1 MDSNFLTSHLIW
13 RDLAVGGMLSLLI
26 ALAAF
31 RLKALTGNGATGTVL
46 IGTIVFGF
54 GGILFAVPL
63 IFFFVSSNLLS
74 AIRTARKDAV
84 ISILGKS
91 GPRDLKQVLANG
103 AAAAAMVPIYAITG
117 EIFWFF
123 LYLAAVAEAAADTW
137 ATELGT
143 LSKYRPISIVTFRKV
158 DPGLSGGVTAL
169 GTLGAIGGAAA
180 TVGSGYLAIMLMNQ
194 KMNVVDLVWPGVT
207 FFGFVGSLIDS
218 IIGGAWQGQYRC
230 VTCGRIIEKTLHCGR
245 ETTLCRGFRF
255 IGNDLVNFLSTVS
268 GILMAGLFL
277 RVLIRL

>member
-1 MDSNFLTSHLIW
+1 MDFNFLTSHLIW